1 MEGEV
6 AAGRRQGG
14 QQGNLNALKHGFYSK
29 QLQQGEIRDLEKAE
43 GLKEEIGMMQ
53 VVTRRLLK
61 MARGSRD
68 MGELINVLGALGLA
82 STRLAGF
89 IFH

>member
-29 QLQQGEIRDLEKAE
+29 QFQEGEIADLEKAE
-43 GLKEEIGMMQ
+43 GLKEEIGMM
-53 VVTRRLLK
+53 
-61 MARGSRD
+61 
-68 MGELINVLGALGLA
+68 
-82 STRLAGF
+82 
-89 IFH
+89 